1 MTVGNTASRVRYAG
15 DGATTAFPVPFAFI
29 DAADLAVVERTIAGG
44 AERLLTLASDYTVG
58 GGGGA
63 TGTVTAA
70 AAPGPAVEWIVKRA
84 TARTQDTDYTANDP
98 FPAETHERA
107 LDRLTMIAQEQ
118 DEALGRVPSLPVSS
132 ALSSLVLPEP
142 AAGQLLAW
150 NAGADGLVNTVAAE
164 VDLATVTT
172 YAAGLL
178 ADADAAEARATLGL
192 GGAAVLNAAEGG
204 SAGLLRADGSG
215 AGLTG
220 IATVEPTGGNVLAPH
235 EGLVLNQATPATV
248 DIDARALL
256 LKTVAGAAIRVEDV
270 DLTVDITM
278 SGANGLDTGV
288 EAVSTW
294 YHVWVISDGSTVAGL
309 LSTSATIPTLP
320 GGYVYRGYAGA
331 VYNDAGGDFVAFFQR
346 GAFVGQA
353 VQKAIDN
360 GTSPTFAAVS
370 LSAYVPT
377 TANLVQVKL
386 QIEAS
391 SGTAV
396 TTVVVASEGS
406 GTAPLYEY
414 LSANTVGS
422 PNITIGTQGQIVLS
436 TLQQIK
442 YHVVGLNAQ
451 ADIFVLG
458 WIY

>member
-1 MTVGNTASRVRYAG
+1 MTVGNTAARVRYAG

-29 DAADLAVVERTIAGG
+29 DAADLAVVERTIADG
-44 AERLLTLASDYTVG
+44 AERLLVLAADYTVS

-63 TGTVTAA
+63 AGTVTAG
-70 AAPGPAVEWIVKRA
+70 AAPSAAVEWIIRRA

-150 NAGADGLVNTVAAE
+150 NAGADGIANVAAADA
-164 VDLATVTT
+164 DLAVVTT
-172 YAAGLL
+172 YAQSLL
-178 ADADAAEARATLGL
+178 DDSDAAAARATLGL
-192 GGAAVLNAAEGG
+192 GSAAVIDAAAGG
-204 SAGLLRADGSG
+204 SAGLLRADGDGS
-215 AGLTG
+215 ALTG
-220 IATVEPTGGNVLAPH
+220 IAAVEPTGGNVLTPH
-235 EGLVLNQATPATV
+235 EGLVVKQATTETV

-256 LKTVAGAAIRVEDV
+256 LKTGAGTAIRVEDV
-270 DLTVDITM
+270 DLTVDMTM
-278 SGANGLDTGV
+278 SGTNGLDTGV

-346 GAFVGQA
+346 GEKVTQVEQA
-353 VQKAIDN
+353 ALLD
-360 GTSPTFAAVS
+360 GTETTLTPVS
-370 LSAYVPT
+370 LTAHVPAFAT
-377 TANLVQVKL
+377 SVFLRL

-391 SGTAV
+391 SGTAI
-396 TTVVVASEGS
+396 TTLIVQADEFYGQIR
-406 GTAPLYEY
+406 
-414 LSANTVGS
+414 ANTVGS
-422 PNITIGTQGQIVLS
+422 PNVTIQTNAELLL
-436 TLQQIK
+436 TTAQQLK
-442 YHVVGLNAQ
+442 YRVTGVNAIG
-451 ADIFVLG
+451 DILTEG
-458 WIY
+458 WRF